1 MWGLQQITD
10 LVPAQ
15 AETLLS
21 QAAASARSA
30 ADAAASSQFPQPRL
44 PTPSPMP
51 RPNVLRPT
59 EQRRGPQGVDSSH
72 DSRQQSMQSVQ
83 NTAGDLYAS
92 SERGMVRTAGHA
104 RINRRQQTAL
114 RSGLLRL
121 SPPVRQ
127 TQYGSAAA
135 VLEPPKTDPSSSS
148 SPPYPSASS
157 AQSSPRDHQAESPPQ
172 PATSQVSTSRQ
183 QLSHASLAHTD
194 TDSESISS
202 SRPQTSS
209 SQGGAASHRPHSQD
223 PGSGATGPHGSQGRA
238 VGSAEGA
245 DAGRPNDPD
254 QGRQGVIRGR
264 APRRALAAAKAERQN
279 SGGKA
284 GPSGRVTPDLS
295 SLSSDQQRVSHPPP
309 MCSDSSAR
317 SGCQSLG
324 HFSSSSS
331 CIVSLTWS

>member
-21 QAAASARSA
+21 HAAASARSA
-30 ADAAASSQFPQPRL
+30 ADVAASSQFPQPRL
-44 PTPSPMP
+44 PTPSPVP
-51 RPNVLRPT
+51 RPNVLRPS
-59 EQRRGPQGVDSSH
+59 EQQHGSQGTDSSL
-72 DSRQQSMQSVQ
+72 DSRQHSMQSVQ

-121 SPPVRQ
+121 SPPVQQ

-148 SPPYPSASS
+148 PPSPSASS
-157 AQSSPRDHQAESPPQ
+157 AQSSPHDHQPESAPQ
-172 PATSQVSTSRQ
+172 PATSQVSSSRQ
-183 QLSHASLAHTD
+183 QSSEAHASLVHTD
-194 TDSESISS
+194 TGSDSISA
-202 SRPQTSS
+202 SRPQTSAS
-209 SQGGAASHRPHSQD
+209 HGGAASNRPQAQVT
-223 PGSGATGPHGSQGRA
+223 GSGATVPGSSKGRA
-238 VGSAEGA
+238 LGDAEGA
-245 DAGRPNDPD
+245 ESGSPKDPD

-264 APRRALAAAKAERQN
+264 APRRALAAAKAEKQN
-279 SGGKA
+279 SGAKA

-295 SLSSDQQRVSHPPP
+295 SLSSDQQRVSHSPF
-309 MCSDSSAR
+309 MCSNGSAR
-317 SGCQSLG
+317 SVSKSL
-324 HFSSSSS
+324 
-331 CIVSLTWS
+331 